1 MRAVELIPF
10 KTAGLG
16 DTSYL
21 LGSEGE
27 AVIIDPQRDAWRFVE
42 EAKARGWRITHV
54 LETHVHND
62 YVSGAIE
69 TRAATGAEIVAPARG
84 KYEFELLGADEGDV
98 IEVGAVRLTAAATP
112 GHTPEHLSWF
122 VDGFDAPPEG
132 SAIGNGHTTAPPTA
146 VFSGG
151 SLLVGSVGRT
161 DLLGPVLA
169 PAMAADQQRTLRRF
183 AALPDTVAI
192 LPTHGAGS
200 FCSAGPVSGQW
211 YTSVGNER
219 ASNPVFAAAGAAE
232 GPFRDLLTAG
242 LGRYPAYYAHM
253 AGINRAGPRV
263 LGGLR
268 LPGPLS
274 PAAVADAV
282 GRGARVV
289 DGRDRASFARGHVA
303 GSINIELNDDFA
315 SYVGWL
321 VPFGSAVVLVLPE
334 PAEEAAAEAVTQL
347 LRIGYEWATGWL
359 DGGVE
364 AWERDGR
371 ELGSYE
377 IVGLRDAAAEAA
389 AAASTD
395 ADPDAATASTILDVR
410 QPREWQDD
418 GVIAGASRIF
428 VADLPARIAELPRDR
443 PVTVLCRS
451 GHRASI
457 AASLLDGAGYD
468 VRLVAR
474 GGAPNWPLPLVSV
487 GEQESAG
494 PQPR

>member
-1 MRAVELIPF
+1 MRRVELLPF

-21 LGSEGE
+21 LASEGE
-27 AVIIDPQRDAWRFVE
+27 AVLIDPQRDAWRFVD

-62 YVSGAIE
+62 YVSGALE

-84 KYEFELLGADEGDV
+84 RYEFETIDADEGDF

-132 SAIGNGHTTAPPTA
+132 SAVGNGHTTPPPTA

-169 PAMAADQQRTLRRF
+169 PAMASDQQRTLRRY
-183 AALPDTVAI
+183 AALPDSVAI
-192 LPTHGAGS
+192 LPTHGSGS
-200 FCSAGPVSGQW
+200 FCSAGPVSRQW

-219 ASNPVFAAAGAAE
+219 AANRVFAASDAPEAS
-232 GPFRDLLTAG
+232 FRDLLTAG

-253 AGINRAGPRV
+253 AGINRSGPRV
-263 LGGLR
+263 LGALR

-274 PAAVADAV
+274 PAAVVEAI
-282 GRGARVV
+282 GRGARIV
-289 DGRDRASFARGHVA
+289 DGRDRTSFAAGHVP
-303 GSINIELNDDFA
+303 GSINIELDTDFA

-321 VPFGSAVVLVLPE
+321 VPFGSPVVLVLAE
-334 PAEEAAAEAVTQL
+334 PVEEAAREAVTQL
-347 LRIGYEWATGWL
+347 LRIGYDWVAGWL

-364 AWERDGR
+364 GWRQDGR
-371 ELGSYE
+371 DVASYE
-377 IVGLRDAAAEAA
+377 IVGLRDVAAELGSPAEA
-389 AAASTD
+389 GAKPTN
-395 ADPDAATASTILDVR
+395 TILDVR
-410 QPREWQDD
+410 QPTEWAS
-418 GVIAGASRIF
+418 GVIEGSTRIF
-428 VADLPARIAELPRDR
+428 VADLPAHLDELPRDR
-443 PVTVLCRS
+443 PVTVLCQA
-451 GHRASI
+451 GFRAAM
-457 AASLLDGAGYD
+457 AASLLDGAGFD

-487 GEQESAG
+487 SGEASGG